1 MVDYN
6 KSSTVIKLAVIG
18 DVHDDASRRVIPNDQ
33 IKNFQYTV
41 IGTDAY
47 KFVIELVNYDDS
59 FLSSVVKS
67 LQAIVRDADT
77 PDYTDF
83 GAAENESTLRSLPKI
98 LVQFGYEDHNAKEV
112 LSHVHFATIS
122 NAKYKF
128 TQGQEKILVLDA
140 VFNSKSNPDP
150 EDLSTYASKQIVD
163 VIFPD
168 SNTPEKTLCEFKPAQ
183 AGTGYNKNDDILF
196 LDIVRGVIKDLIGSK
211 DGTEF
216 LYLAPDKGQYRNA
229 FRNERRRIERALSKK
244 TPPLPDGFWDSTK
257 MILAGA
263 LSPIDNLKKLYLNF
277 PGHGDQKEFIQ
288 HYMGWGE
295 AQWDQLE
302 LLFKELGLD
311 LTRRYGH
318 YTPWNEL
325 GKWADGFFDD
335 AADMATA
342 ARDVIAEKTLGE
354 GSFVDRVVDA
364 GSRIW
369 SGSEQRLTYVIQATA
384 GGIGKDNIQNL
395 LMQDGLALDVEG
407 YPSYWEAEITTKYDD
422 TNYQLSVGKEA
433 NITAKIVRGAPTTD
447 GGDLV
452 GKTYTVK
459 FNGDEN
465 LFHYDPPDSNTLNFG
480 ESAFLKDRWAKI
492 ADELNDKRVERM
504 ESDAADI
511 LKDEEEEKQ
520 KRKDALE
527 NPTPE
532 SDGFKIS
539 NMSHSDKRDMFN
551 RNVEVAAI
559 SASGTTTFATA
570 KSILKAYNKLFANG
584 RSDDELELVYH
595 CSFSAGDFN
604 DILSY
609 HEGDPLKTRT
619 THAVLGFR
627 PAINEYKETLKDFE
641 VLSSPITEES
651 DNHKTLYLD
660 YGKTGSITK
669 YFDFTGD
676 VRWLRNINTAIATN
690 HYVDNVYSFLETD
703 TIQRSFSSI
712 IPLLLK
718 DKKFIKAMQ
727 EANDK
732 VNLDKPE
739 KKHIDIEETLNIL
752 LAQLLDQLQM
762 DGNKKNTD
770 HDTPVQALT
779 PEQLESLNYV
789 STYIEEGDSENYL
802 KSRLGDDFKEK
813 MSSFNLFL
821 AGLANSE
828 SLKLLMDYKKAYHG
842 YIIKPSN
849 MFDNIAGDDR
859 STDLKDVLATYQ
871 NNINMFAEVKLKTLG
886 IPELTL
892 IADFQRPVRFT
903 IYDPSKNTDSK
914 HWLSG
919 IYKITALSHN
929 ITSSDAYSSELTL
942 LKINAST

>member
-1 MVDYN
+1 
-6 KSSTVIKLAVIG
+6 
-18 DVHDDASRRVIPNDQ
+18 
-33 IKNFQYTV
+33 
-41 IGTDAY
+41 
-47 KFVIELVNYDDS
+47 
-59 FLSSVVKS
+59 
-67 LQAIVRDADT
+67 
-77 PDYTDF
+77 
-83 GAAENESTLRSLPKI
+83 
-98 LVQFGYEDHNAKEV
+98 
-112 LSHVHFATIS
+112 
-122 NAKYKF
+122 
-128 TQGQEKILVLDA
+128 
-140 VFNSKSNPDP
+140 
-150 EDLSTYASKQIVD
+150 
-163 VIFPD
+163 
-168 SNTPEKTLCEFKPAQ
+168 
-183 AGTGYNKNDDILF
+183 
-196 LDIVRGVIKDLIGSK
+196 
-211 DGTEF
+211 
-216 LYLAPDKGQYRNA
+216 
-229 FRNERRRIERALSKK
+229 
-244 TPPLPDGFWDSTK
+244 
-257 MILAGA
+257 
-263 LSPIDNLKKLYLNF
+263 
-277 PGHGDQKEFIQ
+277 
-288 HYMGWGE
+288 
-295 AQWDQLE
+295 
-302 LLFKELGLD
+302 
-311 LTRRYGH
+311 
-318 YTPWNEL
+318 
-325 GKWADGFFDD
+325 
-335 AADMATA
+335 
-342 ARDVIAEKTLGE
+342 
-354 GSFVDRVVDA
+354 
-364 GSRIW
+364 
-369 SGSEQRLTYVIQATA
+369 
-384 GGIGKDNIQNL
+384 
-395 LMQDGLALDVEG
+395 
-407 YPSYWEAEITTKYDD
+407 
-422 TNYQLSVGKEA
+422 
-433 NITAKIVRGAPTTD
+433 
-447 GGDLV
+447 
-452 GKTYTVK
+452 
-459 FNGDEN
+459 
-465 LFHYDPPDSNTLNFG
+465 
-480 ESAFLKDRWAKI
+480 
-492 ADELNDKRVERM
+492 M

-511 LKDEEEEKQ
+511 LRDEEKEKQ

-570 KSILKAYNKLFANG
+570 KSIIKAYNKLFANG
-584 RSDDELELVYH
+584 KSDYELELVYH

-627 PAINEYKETLKDFE
+627 PAINEYKENLKDFE
-641 VLSSPITEES
+641 IFSSPITEES
-651 DNHKTLYLD
+651 DNHKTLHLD

-690 HYVDNVYSFLETD
+690 HYVDNVYSFLESD
-703 TIQRSFSSI
+703 VIQRSFSSI

-718 DKKFIKAMQ
+718 DHEFIEAMD

-739 KKHIDIEETLNIL
+739 KKHITITDTLNQL
-752 LAQLLDQLQM
+752 QNQLLDQMQQA
-762 DGNKKNTD
+762 GNTNVPT
-770 HDTPVQALT
+770 HNPVKALT
-779 PEQLESLNYV
+779 SEQLKSLKYV
-789 STYIEEGDSENYL
+789 STYIEEGGGEGYL
-802 KSRLGDDFKEK
+802 ETHLGDDFKEK

-828 SLKLLMDYKKAYHG
+828 SLKLLMDYKQAYHG

-849 MFDNIAGDDR
+849 IFDNIAGDER

>member
-150 EDLSTYASKQIVD
+150 EDLSTYKSSQIVD

-168 SNTPEKTLCEFKPAQ
+168 SNTPEKTLCNFKPGQ
-183 AGTGYNKNDDILF
+183 DGTGENENDDILF
-196 LDIVRGVIKDLIGSK
+196 LDMIRGVIKDLIGSK

-216 LYLAPDKGQYRNA
+216 LYLAPDDSQYRVA
-229 FRNERRRIERALSKK
+229 FRHERRRIERALSKK
-244 TPPLPDGFWDSTK
+244 TPPLPDGFWAATK
-257 MILAGA
+257 TILAGA
-263 LSPIDNLKKLYLNF
+263 LNPIDNLKNAYLNY
-277 PGHGDQKEFIQ
+277 PGHGAQKEFIQ

-318 YTPWNEL
+318 YTPWKEFAKTWDGAYEEVAEL
-325 GKWADGFFDD
+325 
-335 AADMATA
+335 AADAGRALGRRVT
-342 ARDVIAEKTLGE
+342 GE
-354 GSFVDRVVDA
+354 GSLIDVVSDV

-369 SGSEQRLTYVIQATA
+369 NGSERKLTYVMMSTA
-384 GGIGKDNIQNL
+384 AGTGRDNIQEL
-395 LMQDGLALDVEG
+395 LLEDGLALDIDGV
-407 YPSYWEAEITTKYDD
+407 PSWWDAEIITKYDD
-422 TNYQLSVGKEA
+422 TNYQLAVGKEA
-433 NITAKIVRGAPTTD
+433 NITAKIIRGAPTA
-447 GGDLV
+447 GGGNLI

-459 FNGDEN
+459 FNGSEN
-465 LFHYDPPDSNTLNFG
+465 LFHYDPAGENTLNF
-480 ESAFLKDRWAKI
+480 EDSATLKERWAKI
-492 ADELNDKRVERM
+492 ADELNDRKVERM

-511 LKDEEEEKQ
+511 LRDEEKEKQ

-570 KSILKAYNKLFANG
+570 KSIIKAYNKLFANG
-584 RSDDELELVYH
+584 KSDYELELVYH

-627 PAINEYKETLKDFE
+627 PAINEYKENLKDFE
-641 VLSSPITEES
+641 IFSSPITEES
-651 DNHKTLYLD
+651 DNHKTLHLD

-690 HYVDNVYSFLETD
+690 HYVDNVYSFLESD
-703 TIQRSFSSI
+703 VIQRSFSSI

-718 DKKFIKAMQ
+718 DHEFIEAMD

-739 KKHIDIEETLNIL
+739 KKHITITDTLNQL
-752 LAQLLDQLQM
+752 QNQLLDQMQQA
-762 DGNKKNTD
+762 GNTNVPT
-770 HDTPVQALT
+770 HNPVKALT
-779 PEQLESLNYV
+779 SEQLKSLKYV
-789 STYIEEGDSENYL
+789 STYIEEGGGEGYL
-802 KSRLGDDFKEK
+802 ETHLGDDFKEK

-828 SLKLLMDYKKAYHG
+828 SLKLLMDYKQAYHG

-849 MFDNIAGDDR
+849 IFDNIAGDER

-942 LKINAST
+942 LKINART